1 MFASGRKP
9 RHPRL
14 ALSVLGVLTFV
25 VAGAATVVAILNA
38 WTFSTAH
45 VSFSGLAVAA
55 AALEALSL
63 AALIVFLIQY
73 AVREDGDRRSFP
85 QRWGGIALACILL
98 SLACAIITLI
108 MIVLIRY
115 NLDKIVSTSSSD
127 EVVFLLPPTFVL
139 WGFSVLMQVTF
150 YTACFLLRNSS
161 PSSRPSASA
170 QEPCDLV
177 VHEVREPTPPVSLD
191 ILPPPHARD
200 SPLPSPTFSLSDAQS
215 TKSWRLSVHQVV
227 RPVTSRTKLLP
238 RRQSTP
244 RDSES
249 IYSVARSTQTGSESD
264 GFDTWDTSSVDPQ
277 YKDTIIHSA
286 PSKGTAL
293 EPIPGSRPPSPARAL
308 EGPFP
313 FEDTPELKEERSPP
327 PSPSPS
333 RPQSRPPS
341 PAAPPPQPSFSRR
354 PSTSHSTHY
363 PPASPTLNEAHIH
376 PLFRSDSPTPP
387 PAATPGTI
395 VTAAPF
401 GGQTLASPPPRP
413 FSRQRSDSRLAT
425 SSPLIFSQQAE
436 EEEDEGVVGRTPTP
450 PSRQMTPPIPESIYA
465 GSPRVSPASQR
476 SFVTAGSRL

>member
-1 MFASGRKP
+1 MS
-9 RHPRL
+9 
-14 ALSVLGVLTFV
+14 
-25 VAGAATVVAILNA
+25 
-38 WTFSTAH
+38 
-45 VSFSGLAVAA
+45 
-55 AALEALSL
+55 E
-63 AALIVFLIQY
+63 
-73 AVREDGDRRSFP
+73 
-85 QRWGGIALACILL
+85 
-98 SLACAIITLI
+98 
-108 MIVLIRY
+108 
-115 NLDKIVSTSSSD
+115 
-127 EVVFLLPPTFVL
+127 
-139 WGFSVLMQVTF
+139 
-150 YTACFLLRNSS
+150 
-161 PSSRPSASA
+161 
-170 QEPCDLV
+170 
-177 VHEVREPTPPVSLD
+177 
-191 ILPPPHARD
+191 
-200 SPLPSPTFSLSDAQS
+200 AQS
-215 TKSWRLSVHQVV
+215 MKSWRSSVHQVV
-227 RPVTSRTKLLP
+227 RPVTSRTKLLV
-238 RRQSTP
+238 RRQSSP

-277 YKDTIIHSA
+277 YKDTIIQSA

-313 FEDTPELKEERSPP
+313 FKDSPNLKEEPSPP
-327 PSPSPS
+327 P
-333 RPQSRPPS
+333 SRPPS
-341 PAAPPPQPSFSRR
+341 PTPPPPRPSFSRR

-401 GGQTLASPPPRP
+401 GGQTLTSPPPRP

-436 EEEDEGVVGRTPTP
+436 EEDEEEDAVGRTPTP